1 LSDIQGQYPLTF
13 NVPKNKIA
21 YDYFLKKRLHPLS
34 LAICFIAN
42 HVEAQSRAQF
52 NARDFNTRSVFE
64 LLVNDSTVLKAGPSK
79 IVTRAPKVKNKY
91 FH

>member
-1 LSDIQGQYPLTF
+1 MI
-13 NVPKNKIA
+13 I
-21 YDYFLKKRLHPLS
+21 FLKKRLHLMS

-42 HVEAQSRAQF
+42 HVEAQSRAQL
-52 NARDFNTRSVFE
+52 NAQDFDTRSVFE
-64 LLVNDSTVLKAGPSK
+64 LVVNDSSVLKAGPSR